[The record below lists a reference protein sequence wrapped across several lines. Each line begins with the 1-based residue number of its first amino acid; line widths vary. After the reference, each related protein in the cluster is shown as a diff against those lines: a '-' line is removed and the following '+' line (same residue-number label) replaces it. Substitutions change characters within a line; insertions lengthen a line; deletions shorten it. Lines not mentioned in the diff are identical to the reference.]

1 MSEQYTSALGFDF
14 GLRRIGLAY
23 GQTITQ
29 TAQPL
34 DPVSARDGVPD
45 WNLID
50 KIIAEWQPAVIVV
63 GLPLNMDGSISDM
76 ARRAR
81 KFANRLHERSKI
93 PCFLHDE
100 RLTSFEAKE
109 IHVARGG
116 GRNFGA
122 ESVDGL
128 AAQLML
134 EAWFEQDK
142 LIPSHTRLEE
152 LYD

>member
-1 MSEQYTSALGFDF
+1 MSEQFTSAMGFDF

-23 GQTITQ
+23 GQTITA
-29 TAQPL
+29 TANPL
-34 DPVSARDGVPD
+34 NPVVARDGIPD
-45 WNLID
+45 WETID
-50 KIIAEWQPAVIVV
+50 KALKEWQPDVLVV

-81 KFANRLHERSKI
+81 KFANRLQERSKL
-93 PCFLHDE
+93 PCYLYDE
-100 RLTSFEAKE
+100 RLTSYEAKE
-109 IHVARGG
+109 IHIARGG
-116 GRNFGA
+116 GHNFGA

-134 EAWFEQDK
+134 EAWFNQDK

>member
-1 MSEQYTSALGFDF
+1 MSEQIASALGFDF

-23 GQTITQ
+23 GQTITS
-29 TAQPL
+29 TARPL
-34 DPVSARDGVPD
+34 DPISARDGIPD
-45 WNLID
+45 WALVD
-50 KIIAEWQPAVIVV
+50 RVVAQWQPEVIVV

-81 KFANRLHERSKI
+81 KFANRLHERTKI
-93 PCFLHDE
+93 PCYLYDE

-109 IHVARGG
+109 MHIARGG
-116 GRNFGA
+116 GRNFGT

-134 EAWFEQDK
+134 EAWFQQDR